1 MDASSTL
8 RVAWIPSGAARIL
21 ALALLAGVFLLGG
34 TGGYFVRDLNFS
46 WPATSVTT
54 TTITDHTTRPFVIES
69 PPSYATTPASTAEHG
84 PDSDLTRAQPGQG
97 ESLRASE

>member
-1 MDASSTL
+1 MDARSTL
-8 RVAWIPSGAARIL
+8 RVAWIPSGAARVLTL
-21 ALALLAGVFLLGG
+21 AFLAGAFMLGG

-54 TTITDHTTRPFVIES
+54 TSNTDNTTRPFVIES
-69 PPSYATTPASTAEHG
+69 PPSYASPASTAEHG

-97 ESLRASE
+97 ESKRASE

>member
-21 ALALLAGVFLLGG
+21 ALALMAGAFLLGG

-46 WPATSVTT
+46 WPAGSVTT
-54 TTITDHTTRPFVIES
+54 TTATDRQTRPFVIAS
-69 PPSYATTPASTAEHG
+69 PPSYASPASTAEHG

-97 ESLRASE
+97 ESQRASE